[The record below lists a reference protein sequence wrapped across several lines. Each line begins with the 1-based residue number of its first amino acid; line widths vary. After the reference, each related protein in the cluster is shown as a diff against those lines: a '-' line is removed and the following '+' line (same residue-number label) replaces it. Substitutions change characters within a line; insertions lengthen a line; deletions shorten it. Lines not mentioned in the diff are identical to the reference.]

1 MTIAS
6 ESIGAKAFG
15 SDSKNAQKKFN
26 GEVFSVTLNLQPSV
40 DIVLELQ
47 K

>member
-1 MTIAS
+1 MTIAA
-6 ESIGAKAFG
+6 ESIGATAFG
-15 SDSKNAQKKFN
+15 SDSKNSQKKFN
-26 GEVFSVTLNLQPSV
+26 GEVFSVTLNLQPLV

>member
-1 MTIAS
+1 MTIAG
-6 ESIGAKAFG
+6 ESIGATAFG
-15 SDSKNAQKKFN
+15 SDSKNSQKKFN

>member
-1 MTIAS
+1 MTVGS
-6 ESIGAKAFG
+6 ESVGAVAINTV
-15 SDSKNAQKKFN
+15 SKNAQKKFN
-26 GEVFSVTLNLQPSV
+26 GEVFSITLTLQPSV

>member
-1 MTIAS
+1 MIIGS
-6 ESIGAKAFG
+6 ESVGAVALG
-15 SDSKNAQKKFN
+15 VLSKNEQIKFN
-26 GEVFSVTLNLQPSV
+26 GEVFSITLTLQPSV

>member
-6 ESIGAKAFG
+6 ESNGAIAFG
-15 SDSKNAQKKFN
+15 TDSKNSQKKFN